1 MPAKLA
7 SYLSPIADMPWWQ
20 FYLRCT
26 WIVLQ
31 LIVAYCLADQVSPFF
46 YQRF

>member
-1 MPAKLA
+1 MRPGLKAWFCPISDMPA
-7 SYLSPIADMPWWQ
+7 WQ
-20 FYLRCT
+20 FYLRCA

-31 LIVAYCLADQVSPFF
+31 LAAGYCLASEASPFF